1 MSHIPVY
8 MVASFEIDDAEIYRA
23 YEKGFFRILRKH
35 GGQFFT
41 YDDATEHFEGL
52 EPLKG
57 RVVIF
62 TFPSEDA
69 ARGWYNDP
77 DYQSISE
84 HRWAG
89 STLRF
94 LTLVHG
100 MPPRS

>member
-1 MSHIPVY
+1 MSNIPVY

-23 YEKGFFRILRKH
+23 YEKGFFPILRKH

-41 YDDATEHFEGL
+41 YGDATEHFEGL

-77 DYQSISE
+77 EYQSLSE
-84 HRWAG
+84 HRRAG

-94 LTLVHG
+94 LTMVRG